1 MEKISK
7 IKSSLAALILTI
19 GCGCAVPQKM
29 EEYRNNPEKYEPKYT
44 AAILVA
50 EPTVFYDYLRAP
62 FMWLYEL
69 RVANALKANLGVES
83 YYIVTDAGWK
93 DLKTALLDEEV
104 KVLVVAGHGELDRWY
119 AGDELITDQNLINLI
134 KDNPQINKDWFI
146 RHTCG
151 SEGHSRKIIPKAA
164 RTRAIEEVTSK
175 GGWIKIGSD
184 SSQIFFYMPFKRK
197 SEKDTSEY
205 EEETRKFL
213 EQRDKIFTDLAD
225 SEIETKTPL
234 GYLVVSDPS
243 HVLGWDR
250 ITTPL
255 DFLLNPLPGLNK
267 DKK

>member
-1 MEKISK
+1 MGKISK
-7 IKSSLAALILTI
+7 IKNSLAALLLTI
-19 GCGCAVPQKM
+19 SSSCALPQKM
-29 EEYRNNPEKYEPKYT
+29 NEYRNHPEKYQPKYT

-50 EPTVFYDYLRAP
+50 EPTVFYDYLRTP

-69 RVANALKANLGVES
+69 RVANALKTNLGVES

-104 KVLVVAGHGELDRWY
+104 KVLVIAGHGELDRWY
-119 AGDELITDQNLINLI
+119 AGDELITDQTLISLI

-164 RTRAIEEVTSK
+164 RMRAIEEVTSK
-175 GGWIKIGSD
+175 GGWITIGSD
-184 SSQIFFYMPFKRK
+184 SSQIFFQIPFESK
-197 SEKDTSEY
+197 SEEGTSEY
-205 EEETRKFL
+205 EEEKREFL
-213 EQRDKIFTDLAD
+213 DQRHKIFTDLAD

-255 DFLLNPLPGLNK
+255 DFLLNPLPGMNK